1 VKSVKICRYYENVC
15 LKNLFGGALLRLKPS
30 RVTRLDSFH
39 CAPRHVDFF
48 IYTASP
54 CLSGRLSGKKRPG
67 GARPFFSL
75 PPLKTFIE
83 HTFSNEV
90 WFLFL
95 TIILLAS
102 GCKIEKGREI
112 VDRTGRVVVVKRA
125 INRIVSTAPSN
136 TEIIANLGQAG
147 KLVAI
152 DIHSAN
158 ITGLPVNLPLLD
170 FFYPDAEV
178 IINLEPDIIIAS
190 GHNPTGT
197 GEDPFRLLRE
207 MGVPV
212 VYISM
217 SKSIDD
223 IYKDIAFIADI
234 LQAGKEG
241 EELINSMKTQIAEI
255 SRRAAQIETKKT
267 VYFEISAAPDMMSF
281 GKDSFIDNMIYII
294 GARNI
299 FGNEDWLVTPSA
311 EAIIDRNPD
320 VIITNV
326 NYIDD
331 PIGEIKSRIGFNHI
345 NAVINDRVYQI
356 DNDSSSRPSSR
367 IILALRQMS
376 EAVYPEYGVSGE

>member
-1 VKSVKICRYYENVC
+1 MKNVKLVIIILILALSI
-15 LKNLFGGALLRLKPS
+15 FGCKGKGKEIIDR
-30 RVTRLDSFH
+30 
-39 CAPRHVDFF
+39 
-48 IYTASP
+48 
-54 CLSGRLSGKKRPG
+54 SGR
-67 GARPFFSL
+67 
-75 PPLKTFIE
+75 TVVI
-83 HTFSNEV
+83 
-90 WFLFL
+90 
-95 TIILLAS
+95 
-102 GCKIEKGREI
+102 KGE
-112 VDRTGRVVVVKRA
+112 

-136 TEIIANLGQAG
+136 TEIIADLGQAR

-152 DIHSAN
+152 DKHSAN
-158 ITGLPVNLPLLD
+158 IAGLPANLPLLD

-207 MGVPV
+207 MGIPV

-223 IYKDIAFIADI
+223 IYKDIAFIAEL

-241 EELINSMKTQIAEI
+241 ENLINLMKAQVDEIAQ
-255 SRRAAQIETKKT
+255 RAAQIETKKT

-281 GKDSFIDNMIYII
+281 GKDSFIDDMISVI

-299 FGNEDWLVTPSA
+299 FENEDWLVTPSA
-311 EAIIDRNPD
+311 EAVISRNPD
-320 VIITNV
+320 VILTNV

-331 PIGEIKSRIGFNHI
+331 PIGEIKSRPGFAHI
-345 NAVINDRVYQI
+345 NAVINDRIYQI

-367 IILALRQMS
+367 IVLALRQMS
-376 EAVYPEYGVSGE
+376 EAVYPETYE